1 MKYVDYYATLGVAR
15 DADLAT
21 ITKAYRKLARQTH
34 PDLNKGADNEARFK
48 AAAEAYAT
56 LKHPEK
62 RAAYD
67 ELGQPQPGQAF
78 SPPPQWRQSHGQGG
92 SAFDDMDLADLLAA
106 FGRGAGGT
114 QPGRRTSQ
122 PGRDQQETIRLSL
135 RDAHH
140 GTKLHLS
147 VSAPDGGTRSLEVSI
162 PPGTLPGQTLR
173 LRGQGEPGQ
182 FGGPAG
188 HIDLHIEL
196 LPDPV
201 FTVVHQHDLSF
212 ALALT
217 PWEAVLGAEVEV
229 PTLDGPVLLTV
240 PAGTR
245 AGRQLRLKGR
255 GLQQRHGGRDD
266 LYATVHIE
274 VPAAVTEPERAH
286 YQALASASTF
296 QPRAASHQPHS
307 PQGEPA

>member
-173 LRGQGEPGQ
+173 LRGQGESGQ

-212 ALALT
+212 ALA
-217 PWEAVLGAEVEV
+217 P
-229 PTLDGPVLLTV
+229 
-240 PAGTR
+240 
-245 AGRQLRLKGR
+245 RL
-255 GLQQRHGGRDD
+255 
-266 LYATVHIE
+266 A
-274 VPAAVTEPERAH
+274 
-286 YQALASASTF
+286 
-296 QPRAASHQPHS
+296 
-307 PQGEPA
+307 

>member
-1 MKYVDYYATLGVAR
+1 MKKSIVLLGCATA
-15 DADLAT
+15 
-21 ITKAYRKLARQTH
+21 LARSAAT
-34 PDLNKGADNEARFK
+34 
-48 AAAEAYAT
+48 AAEA
-56 LKHPEK
+56 
-62 RAAYD
+62 
-67 ELGQPQPGQAF
+67 
-78 SPPPQWRQSHGQGG
+78 
-92 SAFDDMDLADLLAA
+92 DLPIADFESENYGAWKVEGTA
-106 FGRGAGGT
+106 FGAK
-114 QPGRRTSQ
+114 P
-122 PGRDQQETIRLSL
+122 
-135 RDAHH
+135 A
-140 GTKLHLS
+140 
-147 VSAPDGGTRSLEVSI
+147 
-162 PPGTLPGQTLR
+162 PGTLPGQTLR

-217 PWEAVLGAEVEV
+217 PWETVLGAEVEV

-255 GLQQRHGGRDD
+255 GLQQRHGGRGD

-274 VPAAVTEPERAH
+274 VPAAVTESERAH
-286 YQALASASTF
+286 YQALAATSTF